1 MAEKCMVSVPE
12 RPERAD
18 RSRVGKRK
26 HALYGLLV
34 TLAATTCAVP
44 APAAPFELP
53 PLIQPASREHHVGK
67 IIWMDLVTPDAEAAK
82 RFYGGLFGWTFRDVS
97 APLAPY
103 TVALLDGEPVAGL
116 VQRAEPPGDRHQ
128 PAWLTFIAV
137 KDVDAV
143 TRLAVAHGGKLLS
156 APHSYPKRGRQAVL
170 SDPDGA
176 IFSVLASSSGDPP
189 DVMAAPGDWIW
200 SSLITRDPDKEAAFY
215 QTLFGYEVFD
225 SDSADDANPLVLSTD
240 GYARA
245 SANLQPGDSAKRHPH
260 WLNYVRVT
268 DAAAAAA
275 RATQLGGR
283 VLVEPRVDPQGA
295 RLAVVADPTGAPV
308 GLLEWT
314 EDASK
319 GGAP

>member
-1 MAEKCMVSVPE
+1 
-12 RPERAD
+12 
-18 RSRVGKRK
+18 
-26 HALYGLLV
+26 
-34 TLAATTCAVP
+34 
-44 APAAPFELP
+44 
-53 PLIQPASREHHVGK
+53 
-67 IIWMDLVTPDAEAAK
+67 MDLVTPDAEAAK